1 MGRFNVANHIKF
13 NFSGE
18 EMGTP
23 LGKYIWHN
31 GSYIEWD
38 NANIHVMSHVIHYGS
53 SVFEGIRAYE
63 THLGPAGYR
72 LEDHIKRLFDSAK
85 IYRMDLPF
93 TPEDIVQACVDT
105 VKKNGFGAC
114 YIRPVAFRGYGAFG
128 VNPLDNPI
136 ETYIATW
143 EWGAYLGSDALE
155 KGVDVCFSS
164 WGRFAPNTLPALAK
178 CGANYMNSQLIKM
191 EAIQN
196 GYTEGIALDNQG
208 YISEGSG
215 ENIFLIRNG
224 VIFTPPLSASILP
237 GLTRGTVI
245 EIVKD
250 LGYEL
255 REEMLPRESIFIADE
270 AFFTGTAAEITP
282 IRSVDKIII
291 GEGKRGRITEKIQ
304 EEFFKIFNGKRE
316 VPENWLTPIK

>member
-1 MGRFNVANHIKF
+1 MIKF
-13 NFSGE
+13 NLRGE
-18 EMGTP
+18 RMGST
-23 LGKYIWHN
+23 LGKFVWHN
-31 GSYIEWD
+31 GEFINWD
-38 NANIHVMSHVIHYGS
+38 DAHTHIMSHVIHYGS
-53 SVFEGIRAYE
+53 SVFEGIRTYD
-63 THLGPAGYR
+63 THLGPAVYR

-85 IYRMDLPF
+85 IYRMDSSY
-93 TPEDIVQACVDT
+93 TVDDIINACVET
-105 VKKNGFGAC
+105 VKKNEFGAC
-114 YIRPVAFRGYGAFG
+114 YIRPVVFRGYGAFG
-128 VNPLDNPI
+128 VNPLDNPV

-155 KGVDVCFSS
+155 NGVDVCFST

-191 EAIQN
+191 EAIHN

-215 ENIFLIRNG
+215 ENIFIIRNKI
-224 VIFTPPLSASILP
+224 VYTPPLSASILP
-237 GLTRGTVI
+237 GLTRNTVI

-255 REEMLPRESIFIADE
+255 REEMIPRESIFIADE

-282 IRSVDKIII
+282 IRSVDKIPV
-291 GEGKRGRITEKIQ
+291 GVGKRGEITANIQ
-304 EEFFKIFNGKRE
+304 EEFFKIFNGKRR
-316 VPENWLTPIK
+316 VPDNWLTVIK